1 MIAQDL
7 SFRSV
12 EYMQQRIGELQAR
25 VAQLEKQLKR
35 YKPKG
40 RYAKMDESAWA
51 IVDEIVNE
59 MRASKREVLSMVRY
73 PRVVVVRHR
82 VYRALF
88 EGGRY
93 STTQIANMLGRDASS
108 VRDGILTDRQK
119 FPVPIA
125 GARHT
130 VPPTE
135 TSCRCLREK

>member
-1 MIAQDL
+1 MTSEETIAQ
-7 SFRSV
+7 
-12 EYMQQRIGELQAR
+12 LQAR
-25 VAQLEKQLKR
+25 VVQLEKQLKR
-35 YKPKG
+35 YKPKS
-40 RYAKMDESAWA
+40 RYAKMDASAWA

-82 VYRALF
+82 IYRALF

-93 STTQIANMLGRDASS
+93 STTQIAKMMERNVTSI
-108 VRDGILTDRQK
+108 RDGILTDRQRH
-119 FPVPIA
+119 PVPVA

-135 TSCRCLREK
+135 ASRHLLREN